1 MADCLILKKNLG
13 LSKCNLL
20 PSLIKGMITT
30 PRGFSITAANALLTA
45 QWQNALLTSPAT
57 RIYFWPLFKE
67 FKDNSEKTIYEEN
80 ELASLKVR
88 DGKFRF
94 QFAIKESLCLHK
106 AMQTHGGNAT
116 GRAFLID
123 VENNIIGTSN
133 DNGATFIG
141 LDLELLN
148 PEKLVFS
155 DGKVST
161 KSPLYV
167 VLSDNKELDVNGMI
181 VASVPLSATL
191 NRLTDV
197 TVAQVGNLAATI
209 VQATVKVSCDGT
221 SVDGLVAG
229 DFSIKTAAGV
239 VHAITTCAQ
248 DPVTGIYSLTSAAA
262 VVGDILS
269 IVGPAALSIQAYE
282 AGNTVVIA

>member
-20 PSLIKGMITT
+20 PALIKGMITT
-30 PRGFSITAANALLTA
+30 PIGFSITAANALLVA
-45 QWQNALLTSPAT
+45 QWQNSLLLSPALRT
-57 RIYFWPLFKE
+57 YFWPLFKG

-94 QFAIKESLCLHK
+94 GFEIKESLCVHK
-106 AMQTHGGNAT
+106 AMQSHSGNASA
-116 GRAFLID
+116 RVFFID
-123 VENNIIGTSN
+123 VENNIIGTTE
-133 DNGATFIG
+133 DNGVTFKG
-141 LDLELLN
+141 FHVELLN
-148 PEKLVFS
+148 AEKLVFS

-161 KSPLYV
+161 KSPVYV
-167 VLSDNKELDVNGMI
+167 VLSDNKELDVYGMM
-181 VASVPLSATL
+181 VAAVPLSASL

-197 TVAQVGNLAATI
+197 TLAQVGNLAATI
-209 VQATVKVSCDGT
+209 VQCTVKATCDGT
-221 SVDGLVAG
+221 SIDGLALA

-239 VHAITTCAQ
+239 VHAITAVAQ
-248 DPVTGIYSLTSAAA
+248 DPVTGIYSLTSATAII
-262 VVGDILS
+262 GDILS
-269 IVGPAALSIQAYE
+269 IVGPAALTVQAYE